1 MTRSGVSHS
10 LFVIRKVA
18 GIKMILSKIE
28 KNTYDL
34 AENLVT
40 SRGYEIYDVEYA
52 KEGPHWFLRVYID
65 RDGGVNV
72 DDCEAISRELSVL
85 LDEKD
90 YVKENYFLEISS
102 PGIERVLRQEE
113 HFQKAIGE
121 NVRIKLYKAVDG
133 VKEAEG
139 VLLSADTQKI
149 VVETDAGQFDIE
161 KKNIA
166 KANIK
171 FDF

>member
-1 MTRSGVSHS
+1 MV
-10 LFVIRKVA
+10 F
-18 GIKMILSKIE
+18 SKIE

-34 AENLVT
+34 AENLVA
-40 SRGYEIYDVEYA
+40 SKGYSIYDVEYL

-90 YVKENYFLEISS
+90 FVKENYFLEISS

-113 HFQKAIGE
+113 HFQNAIGE
-121 NVRIKLYKAVDG
+121 NIRIKLYKAVEG
-133 VKEAEG
+133 AKEAEG
-139 VLLSADTQKI
+139 QLLYADDQKI
-149 VVETDAGQFDIE
+149 TVRTDANQFDIE

>member
-1 MTRSGVSHS
+1 M
-10 LFVIRKVA
+10 
-18 GIKMILSKIE
+18 
-28 KNTYDL
+28 
-34 AENLVT
+34 
-40 SRGYEIYDVEYA
+40 
-52 KEGPHWFLRVYID
+52 
-65 RDGGVNV
+65 
-72 DDCEAISRELSVL
+72 
-85 LDEKD
+85 
-90 YVKENYFLEISS
+90 
-102 PGIERVLRQEE
+102 LRQEE

>member
-1 MTRSGVSHS
+1 M
-10 LFVIRKVA
+10 FVIGKVV

-34 AENLVT
+34 SENLVT
-40 SRGYEIYDVEYA
+40 SRGYSIYDVEYL

-65 RDGGVNV
+65 RDGGVNI
-72 DDCEAISRELSVL
+72 DDCESISRELSVL

-90 YVKENYFLEISS
+90 LVKDNYFLEISS

-113 HFQKAIGE
+113 HFQSAIGE
-121 NVRIKLYKAVDG
+121 NVRIKLYKAVNG

-139 VLLSADTQKI
+139 RLLYADNQKI
-149 VVETDAGQFDIE
+149 TVKTDFNQFDIE

>member
-10 LFVIRKVA
+10 LFVIRKVV
-18 GIKMILSKIE
+18 GTKMILSKIE

-34 AENLVT
+34 AENLVS
-40 SRGYEIYDVEYA
+40 SRGYGIYDVEYA

-90 YVKENYFLEISS
+90 FVKENYFLEISS
-102 PGIERVLRQEE
+102 PGIERLLRQEE
-113 HFQKAIGE
+113 HFQKAIGK
-121 NVRIKLYKAVDG
+121 NVRIKLFKAVDG
-133 VKEAEG
+133 IKEAEG
-139 VLLSADTQKI
+139 ELTFADEQKI
-149 VVETDAGQFDIE
+149 VVKTDINQFDIE